1 MRVSGPHLSVNYDS
15 RRPRDFE
22 RLSEAP
28 RGQRSRLP
36 GAHDT
41 AAASSRVSR
50 ETRKHRRAGPRAG
63 PVGAALAM
71 GFDRHHHTPA
81 AVARTC
87 CLSTF
92 LPVQSGQPG
101 TDRMFPDSLADAA
114 GQPGSAVATV
124 CLTLPVGSRHIC
136 SQSGSQKASGNET
149 DLCQFSLLSQRT
161 FSTHRSPLRL
171 HRAGHPSPGSKGSQR
186 RVPQRDARP
195 PGVRPAAA
203 AGEGWVQG

>member
-1 MRVSGPHLSVNYDS
+1 MQVSGPHLSVNYDS
-15 RRPRDFE
+15 RRPGDFE
-22 RLSEAP
+22 RLGEAP

-50 ETRKHRRAGPRAG
+50 EARTHRRAGPRAG
-63 PVGAALAM
+63 PVGAALAT

-81 AVARTC
+81 AVARTR

-101 TDRMFPDSLADAA
+101 TDRMLPDSRADAA

-124 CLTLPVGSRHIC
+124 CLTPPVGSRHIC
-136 SQSGSQKASGNET
+136 SQSGSQKAGGNET
-149 DLCQFSLLSQRT
+149 DLCQLVCCLKEPSR
-161 FSTHRSPLRL
+161 H
-171 HRAGHPSPGSKGSQR
+171 AGHPFGYIALATP
-186 RVPQRDARP
+186 PLAAR
-195 PGVRPAAA
+195 GVRDVSRNGTHGPR
-203 AGEGWVQG
+203 E